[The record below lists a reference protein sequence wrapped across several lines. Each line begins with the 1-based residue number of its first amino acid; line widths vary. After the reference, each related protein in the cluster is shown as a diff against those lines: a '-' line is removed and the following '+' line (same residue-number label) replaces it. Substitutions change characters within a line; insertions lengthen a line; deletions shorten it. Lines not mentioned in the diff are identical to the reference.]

1 MAELDTFLLRMSSL
15 IPKGVGS
22 ITAEI
27 DPIFGRKLKVT
38 FCYGLDL
45 KKQVLS

>member
-22 ITAEI
+22 ITAET
-27 DPIFGRKLKVT
+27 DQIFGRKFKIRVT
-38 FCYGLDL
+38 FLCGLHL
-45 KKQVLS
+45 KNKS